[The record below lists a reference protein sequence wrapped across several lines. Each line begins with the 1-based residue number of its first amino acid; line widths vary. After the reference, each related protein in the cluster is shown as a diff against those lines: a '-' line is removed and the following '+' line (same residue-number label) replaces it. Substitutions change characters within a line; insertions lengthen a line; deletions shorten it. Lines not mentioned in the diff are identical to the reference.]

1 MTSNLPIV
9 TITYT
14 DLGGNTTRRSVE
26 IRSANDDRFEAIC
39 HKAHAVRT
47 FRFDRVLAIEGD
59 TGQPIDRDTWI
70 KTVSGRDIPY
80 RDPTIRRPPED
91 DGRISVMFTGLG
103 KALKPY
109 AVALAEQHDLRVIKS
124 TFSAR
129 LGFLVVGP
137 TAGPAKLSKARELGV
152 EVIRYEDFLTMLET
166 GECSGLKG

>member
-1 MTSNLPIV
+1 MTESQTV

-26 IRSANDDRFEAIC
+26 IRTADDERFEAIC

-47 FRFDRVLAIEGD
+47 FRFDRVTAVESES
-59 TGQPIDRDTWI
+59 GQLIDRDTWI
-70 KTVSGRDIPY
+70 NTVSGSDIPY
-80 RDPTIRRPPED
+80 REPTQRRAPDD

-124 TFSAR
+124 SFSAR
-129 LGFLVVGP
+129 LGYLVAGP
-137 TAGPAKLSKARELGV
+137 TAGPSKLSKARDLGV
-152 EVIRYEDFLTMLET
+152 EVISYAQFLQLLET
-166 GECSGLKG
+166 GEVSAG

>member
-1 MTSNLPIV
+1 MTYTQAV

-26 IRSANDDRFEAIC
+26 IRSADDERFEAIC

-47 FRFDRVLAIEGD
+47 FRFDRVSAVECD